1 MTKKKIEELYKKK
14 INQLI
19 KFNKA
24 YYELSNPIVDDSEY
38 DELKKDILRLE
49 KKYRYLDSQHSPSK
63 IVGFKPSKNFKKVL
77 HRVPMLSLAN
87 AFGEEDLINF
97 EKELL
102 IILTSPKNL
111 RLNIVL
117 NLKLMAFQ
125 LQ

>member
-49 KKYRYLDSQHSPSK
+49 KKYRYLDSQYSPSK
-63 IVGFKPSKNFKKVL
+63 IVGFKPSKNF
-77 HRVPMLSLAN
+77 A
-87 AFGEEDLINF
+87 GG
-97 EKELL
+97 
-102 IILTSPKNL
+102 
-111 RLNIVL
+111 
-117 NLKLMAFQ
+117 FQ
-125 LQ
+125 CFPS